1 VASAALEFV
10 LGPLLDSPHRVGKP
24 LRGKFEG
31 QFSARCGAAH
41 RVRYLI
47 DDQTAV
53 VVVVDISRHAD
64 TYGTD

>member
-1 VASAALEFV
+1 MVHGTLIRCAPSL
-10 LGPLLDSPHRVGKP
+10 
-24 LRGKFEG
+24 
-31 QFSARCGAAH
+31 SARCGAAH